1 MSFIKKYINEVS
13 ILIEEIKTDP
23 KLIYNRYCKVD
34 ALIGPVNSIDLID
47 EFLQAYYENPT
58 QDFSKITSKYK

>member
-13 ILIEEIKTDP
+13 VIIKNIKTDP
-23 KLIYNRYCKVD
+23 ELVYNQYCKAD
-34 ALIGPVNSIDLID
+34 ALIGSTDSIDLID